1 MKKLVNWLGNII
13 LILAV
18 LLLVFVLIV
27 PLVFAGRVAIV
38 LSASM
43 EPVMPM
49 GALAITM
56 PVTPEEVEAGDI
68 IAFAPP
74 WDPDVT
80 VSHRV
85 VEVLTD
91 GEVVFITKGDANED
105 IDPWLMPAEYV
116 TGRVIFSLPYLGYL
130 VNSVLGYVQTWAGLV
145 LLVVLP
151 SLVVVGGT
159 VRRIYQPPNR
169 RQKRLDLLRKRQRR
183 WKK

>member
-1 MKKLVNWLGNII
+1 MKKLGSWLGNII
-13 LILAV
+13 LLLAV
-18 LLLVFVLIV
+18 LLLLFVLIV

-43 EPVMPM
+43 EPLMPM

-56 PVTPEEVEAGDI
+56 PVTAEEVEVGDI
-68 IAFAPP
+68 IALAPP

-91 GEVVFITKGDANED
+91 GELAFRTKGDANED

-130 VNSVLGYVQTWAGLV
+130 VNSVLGYVQTWVGLV

-151 SLVVVGGT
+151 SLVIVGGT
-159 VRRIYQPPNR
+159 VRGIFGSRDP
-169 RQKRLDLLRKRQRR
+169 RQKRLNLLRKRQRR
-183 WKK
+183 WKR